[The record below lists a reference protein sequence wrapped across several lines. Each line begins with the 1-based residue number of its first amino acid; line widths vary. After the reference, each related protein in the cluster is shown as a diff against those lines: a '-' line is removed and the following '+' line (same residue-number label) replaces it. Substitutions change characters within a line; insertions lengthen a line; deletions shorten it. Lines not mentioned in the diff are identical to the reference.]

1 MHEKKPARKFRLI
14 DGQTGPK
21 MAKLHEKKND
31 FRSFLNC
38 TFVADGNVFV
48 ALQTQKS
55 GQMTRRSSPPRNYG
69 EHWGRRPF
77 CAQKPFCLP
86 QQRRS
91 PPAKNKPG
99 KAAALPDLQI

>member
-1 MHEKKPARKFRLI
+1 MAR
-14 DGQTGPK
+14 
-21 MAKLHEKKND
+21 
-31 FRSFLNC
+31 RSF
-38 TFVADGNVFV
+38 
-48 ALQTQKS
+48 
-55 GQMTRRSSPPRNYG
+55 PPRNYG

-91 PPAKNKPG
+91 SPAKNKPG

>member
-21 MAKLHEKKND
+21 MAKLHEKMND
-31 FRSFLNC
+31 FRGFRIAHLLRTGTFLLHC
-38 TFVADGNVFV
+38 KHKRADKWPAAVSHPG
-48 ALQTQKS
+48 TMGKH
-55 GQMTRRSSPPRNYG
+55 R
-69 EHWGRRPF
+69 GRRPF

-91 PPAKNKPG
+91 PPAKNKSG

>member
-21 MAKLHEKKND
+21 MAKLHEKMND

-55 GQMTRRSSPPRNYG
+55 GQMARRSFPPRNYG
-69 EHWGRRPF
+69 EHRGRRPF
-77 CAQKPFCLP
+77 CPQKPFCLP

>member
-1 MHEKKPARKFRLI
+1 
-14 DGQTGPK
+14 
-21 MAKLHEKKND
+21 
-31 FRSFLNC
+31 
-38 TFVADGNVFV
+38 
-48 ALQTQKS
+48 
-55 GQMTRRSSPPRNYG
+55 MTRRSFPPRNYG
-69 EHWGRRPF
+69 EHRGRRPF